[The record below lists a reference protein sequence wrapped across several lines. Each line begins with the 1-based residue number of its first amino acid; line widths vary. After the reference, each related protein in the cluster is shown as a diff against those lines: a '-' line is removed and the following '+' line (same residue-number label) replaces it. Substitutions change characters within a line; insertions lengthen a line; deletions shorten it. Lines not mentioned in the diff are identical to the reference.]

1 MMYFAGSSLAPLLV
15 DFSIPKFIPTL
26 PPYKTYHSFKSRSF
40 FCVLYIE
47 YFYSRIPSAKHR
59 NLYYNVA
66 TKLLVVI
73 AITCV
78 FAAALTLITF
88 PSSTGMIQDIFAQ
101 ITPASLGNDSGNSTI
116 ITNTN
121 NIDQLSTLTS
131 NVTNSSSIVQLAT
144 LSSYQPITPSSNSGG
159 SSSDDDEAPSNDD
172 DDEQDESQDI
182 NNSDGGDESS
192 NYDNDDNNSEDD
204 SDNDNGNTI
213 TITST
218 GNYDSEDDDDNSDYN
233 ENDESENDGYYDD
246 NEDTSDISIG
256 SGGAFASAGGSGA
269 FASVG

>member
-1 MMYFAGSSLAPLLV
+1 MY
-15 DFSIPKFIPTL
+15 
-26 PPYKTYHSFKSRSF
+26 YK
-40 FCVLYIE
+40 
-47 YFYSRIPSAKHR
+47 
-59 NLYYNVA
+59 VA
-66 TKLLVVI
+66 TKLFVVI

-78 FAAALTLITF
+78 FAVALTLITF

-159 SSSDDDEAPSNDD
+159 MSSDDDEAPSNDD
-172 DDEQDESQDI
+172 DEQDDSQDT
-182 NNSDGGDESS
+182 NNSNGDDESS
-192 NYDNDDNNSEDD
+192 NYDDDDNNSGDD

-213 TITST
+213 IITST
-218 GNYDSEDDDDNSDYN
+218 GNYDIEDDDDISDY
-233 ENDESENDGYYDD
+233 NDGYYDD
-246 NEDTSDISIG
+246 NVDTSDISIG
-256 SGGAFASAGGSGA
+256 SGKSGAFASAGGSGA

>member
-1 MMYFAGSSLAPLLV
+1 
-15 DFSIPKFIPTL
+15 
-26 PPYKTYHSFKSRSF
+26 
-40 FCVLYIE
+40 
-47 YFYSRIPSAKHR
+47 
-59 NLYYNVA
+59 LYYKVA
-66 TKLLVVI
+66 TKLFVVI

-78 FAAALTLITF
+78 FAVALTLITF

-101 ITPASLGNDSGNSTI
+101 ITPASLGDDSGNSTI

-131 NVTNSSSIVQLAT
+131 NVTNSSSIFQLAT

-159 SSSDDDEAPSNDD
+159 LSSDDDEAPSNDD
-172 DDEQDESQDI
+172 DDD
-182 NNSDGGDESS
+182 NNSD
-192 NYDNDDNNSEDD
+192 DD

-213 TITST
+213 IITST

-233 ENDESENDGYYDD
+233 DGYYDD
-246 NEDTSDISIG
+246 NVDTSDISIG
-256 SGGAFASAGGSGA
+256 SGGSGAFASAGGSGA